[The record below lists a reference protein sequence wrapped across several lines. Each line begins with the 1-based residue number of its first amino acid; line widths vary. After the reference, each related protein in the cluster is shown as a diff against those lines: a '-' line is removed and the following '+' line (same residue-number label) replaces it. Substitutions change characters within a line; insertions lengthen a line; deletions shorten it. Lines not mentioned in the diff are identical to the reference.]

1 MLGGKRD
8 ATVDRSGVV
17 VAARAP
23 TWELDWWIGADDR
36 WRVPAHE
43 AAVRQQLVD
52 GMPVVQTSMRVPGGD
67 AVQRVV
73 RRAGGDV
80 GEVAVV
86 EIANDSPAPF
96 VAALV
101 VRGASALD
109 LDGASVWADGRSA
122 IRTPRPPSRWA
133 ASVDGS
139 TEATVASGAASDG
152 PFAHRQDR
160 AARLVGA
167 FLFPVAHR
175 TSLRAVVTLGTQG
188 IGATEPGALPDAD
201 AVARGWR
208 AQLDRGLR
216 VELPDES
223 VATRG
228 RHRGAWRPCSQV
240 RRGAVEPA
248 VAAVLEDWGLDAEAA
263 VAWSRLT
270 GRARRRLARRQP
282 RTATWN
288 EVLARLIAPDAELL
302 AALRA
307 VLVRDL
313 DAGVVMLDDWPRG
326 VDRPTDRR
334 ARRADV
340 RGPGL
345 VLGALARRPT
355 GVVVGRSRGHDVHGP
370 RARSRV
376 VVARCPGRGAPR
388 AVQPAGLTSRSV
400 RSSHGRSAARPL
412 NSPSTAPVRFT
423 T

>member
-1 MLGGKRD
+1 MTGAGSDTRSAAITIGVLGGKRD

-17 VAARAP
+17 SPRAT

-67 AVQRVV
+67 AVQRVYGV
-73 RRAGGDV
+73 PAGDV

-86 EIANDSPAPF
+86 EIANESPAPF

-139 TEATVASGAASDG
+139 TEATVVSGAASDG

-201 AVARGWR
+201 AVARGWQR
-208 AQLDRGLR
+208 PARPRSAGGAARR
-216 VELPDES
+216 VI
-223 VATRG
+223 AAGG
-228 RHRGAWRPCSQV
+228 RHRGVPTVLAGQAWR
-240 RRGAVEPA
+240 VEPA

-313 DAGVVMLDDWPRG
+313 DAGVVMLDDWPREWIG
-326 VDRPTDRR
+326 QPIDVRDAPTCGGPVSCSVRWHGDRPALLWDGP
-334 ARRADV
+334 ADTMFTA
-340 RGPGL
+340 PGL
-345 VLGALARRPT
+345 DPAWSSRDARGEALLAPF
-355 GVVVGRSRGHDVHGP
+355 SPRG
-370 RARSRV
+370 
-376 VVARCPGRGAPR
+376 
-388 AVQPAGLTSRSV
+388 
-400 RSSHGRSAARPL
+400 
-412 NSPSTAPVRFT
+412 
-423 T
+423 

>member
-1 MLGGKRD
+1 VLGGKRD
-8 ATVDRSGVV
+8 AAVDRSGVV
-17 VAARAP
+17 SPRGT

-67 AVQRVV
+67 AVQRVYG
-73 RRAGGDV
+73 APAGDV
-80 GEVAVV
+80 GEVAVL
-86 EIANDSPAPF
+86 EIANESPAPF

-139 TEATVASGAASDG
+139 TEATVVSGAASDG

-188 IGATEPGALPDAD
+188 IGATEPGALPDAG

-223 VATRG
+223 LQRAVDTARAATVLAG
-228 RHRGAWRPCSQV
+228 QAWR
-240 RRGAVEPA
+240 VEPA

-313 DAGVVMLDDWPRG
+313 DVGVVMLDDWPREWIG
-326 VDRPTDRR
+326 QPIDVRDAPTRGGPVSCSVRWHGDRPALLWDGP
-334 ARRADV
+334 ADTTFTA
-340 RGPGL
+340 PGL
-345 VLGALARRPT
+345 DPAWSSRDARGEALLAPF
-355 GVVVGRSRGHDVHGP
+355 SPRG
-370 RARSRV
+370 
-376 VVARCPGRGAPR
+376 
-388 AVQPAGLTSRSV
+388 
-400 RSSHGRSAARPL
+400 
-412 NSPSTAPVRFT
+412 
-423 T
+423 